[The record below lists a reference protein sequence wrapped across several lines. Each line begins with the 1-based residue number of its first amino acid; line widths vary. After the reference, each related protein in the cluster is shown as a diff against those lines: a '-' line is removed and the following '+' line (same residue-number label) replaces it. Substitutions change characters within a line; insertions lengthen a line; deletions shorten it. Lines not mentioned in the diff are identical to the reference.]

1 MTTRAHPDPERLA
14 ALAGADPDSLSDREL
29 IAHVAECAACDRQVR
44 ELRVLRT
51 ALAELPDLVPS
62 RPLRLLPPVP
72 ESTESP
78 GWRIGLRRAFAP
90 LAVAGMVLVLV
101 GGVGATGALGPADAG
116 AFLQRLQFAA
126 PAAPAAMEAA
136 TGQPEETA
144 ADAGMAPDE
153 LASPEGSRGQTG
165 AMATDSP
172 RAADASAAPA
182 DESAAP
188 ADESAAPAES
198 MAEVTGGQDTSRDGE
213 LTMVEDRVGWILAA
227 VAGIGLLAVAL
238 VLRRSAAPANRGLS
252 GR

>member
-14 ALAGADPDSLSDREL
+14 ALAGADPDALSDREL
-29 IAHVAECAACDRQVR
+29 IAHLADCAACDGQVR
-44 ELRVLRT
+44 DLRVLRT

-62 RPLRLLPPVP
+62 RPLRLLPPVAEP
-72 ESTESP
+72 RP
-78 GWRIGLRRAFAP
+78 AAGWRITFRRAFAP

-126 PAAPAAMEAA
+126 PAAPAAPAATEAA

-165 AMATDSP
+165 AMATDTP
-172 RAADASAAPA
+172 RAADASAVPG
-182 DESAAP
+182 ESV
-188 ADESAAPAES
+188 AEAIGGS
-198 MAEVTGGQDTSRDGE
+198 DTGRGGG
-213 LTMVEDRVGWILAA
+213 LAMIEDRAGWILAA
-227 VAGIGLLAVAL
+227 LAGIGLLALAV
-238 VLRRSAAPANRGLS
+238 VLRRSAVPIDRGSS

>member
-1 MTTRAHPDPERLA
+1 MSMTTRAHPDPERLA
-14 ALAGADPDSLSDREL
+14 ALAGADPDALSDREL
-29 IAHVAECAACDRQVR
+29 IDHLADCADCDGQVR
-44 ELRVLRT
+44 DLRVLRT

-72 ESTESP
+72 EP
-78 GWRIGLRRAFAP
+78 QAAAGWRIAFRRAFAP
-90 LAVAGMVLVLV
+90 LAMAGIVLLLV

-126 PAAPAAMEAA
+126 PAAPAVMEAA

-144 ADAGMAPDE
+144 ADPGMAPDE

-172 RAADASAAPA
+172 RAADATAAPG
-182 DESAAP
+182 
-188 ADESAAPAES
+188 ES
-198 MAEVTGGQDTSRDGE
+198 MAEVIGGSDTGRDGE
-213 LTMVEDRVGWILAA
+213 LAMVEDRVGWILAA
-227 VAGIGLLAVAL
+227 VAGIGLLSLAL
-238 VLRRSAAPANRGLS
+238 LLRRSAAPIDRGLT

>member
-1 MTTRAHPDPERLA
+1 MSMTTRAHPDPERLA
-14 ALAGADPDSLSDREL
+14 ALAGADPDALSDREL
-29 IAHVAECAACDRQVR
+29 IAHVAECAACDGQVR
-44 ELRVLRT
+44 DLTALHT

-72 ESTESP
+72 EP
-78 GWRIGLRRAFAP
+78 RDAAGWRIGLRRAFAP
-90 LAVAGMVLVLV
+90 LAVAGMVLLVV

-126 PAAPAAMEAA
+126 PGAPAAMQAA
-136 TGQPEETA
+136 TGQPEETT

-165 AMATDSP
+165 AIATDTP

-182 DESAAP
+182 
-188 ADESAAPAES
+188 ES
-198 MAEVTGGQDTSRDGE
+198 MAEVIGGQDTSRDGD
-213 LTMVEDRVGWILAA
+213 LATVEDRGGWILAA
-227 VAGIGLLAVAL
+227 LAGIGLLALAL
-238 VLRRSAAPANRGLS
+238 VLRRSVAPIDQGLS